1 MLDRPLRG
9 ILPVMATAFTAQD
22 SLDEAACRRIVAYN
36 VEAGA
41 AAIVTLGVASEFW
54 SLTEAERVDLAR
66 LTVDQVAGAVPVIV
80 GASGTSAAT
89 AAVAA
94 RNAAAAGADALM
106 VMPPYLH
113 RARPDLL
120 DDYFRA
126 VTTAADLPI
135 VLQNSSPPFGHD
147 LDVATIEALVH
158 RYPAIR
164 YVKEET
170 RTSTHLTSALLDRL
184 GDSLDGV
191 IGGEGGR
198 YMIQQHARGASAIM
212 PTSIATERYVE
223 IWRALEREEQGE
235 ARRAHAGLL
244 PLINFFGLHGIEA
257 YKEVLAMRGVV
268 DWTRTRGTPF
278 LALDDLDRAELRRL
292 VTDAGLGP
300 VTIGVA

>member
-1 MLDRPLRG
+1 MLDQPLRG
-9 ILPVMATAFTAQD
+9 ILPVMATAFTADD

-54 SLTEAERVDLAR
+54 SLTEAERVNLAR

-94 RNAAAAGADALM
+94 RSAAAAGADALM

-126 VTTAADLPI
+126 VTRATDLPI

-147 LDVATIEALVH
+147 LDVSAIETLVR
-158 RYPAIR
+158 RYPTIR

-184 GDSLDGV
+184 GDSIDGV

-198 YMIQQHARGASAIM
+198 YMVQQHARGACAIM
-212 PTSIATERYVE
+212 PTSIATERYVQ
-223 IWRALEREEQGE
+223 IWRALERGTQAE
-235 ARRAHAGLL
+235 ARRVHASLL

-268 DWTRTRGTPF
+268 DRTRTRGTPF

-292 VTDAGLGP
+292 VADAGLAP
-300 VTIGVA
+300 ITVAAA